1 MKNSL
6 KKIAGLLFVI
16 FLVGGLLLAYL
27 MQNFKGALIQ
37 NIPELNL
44 TNIQMAQKQ
53 FNELFYTV
61 IGVYSI
67 ALITIVFLF
76 IYDGKDKKSD
86 SASGKKSAADKTKE
100 NLEDADERIVN
111 DDEIEDSDL
120 KEVARIIN
128 SEGELKN
135 VLEKAV
141 NKISNVVEAGQAAVY
156 VKERVNGKST
166 LNLISGYALSI
177 GESRK
182 ISFEVGEGIVGTV
195 GKEKKLIE
203 INDVPEG
210 YINIV
215 SGLGKS
221 TPSTLLVAPLVDSSM
236 LYGVVEI
243 ASFKQ
248 FSEAQKKYIAEC
260 SNYIAKK
267 LKNEAKAART
277 EKQSKEN
284 ND

>member
-6 KKIAGLLFVI
+6 KKIAGLLFII

-37 NIPELNL
+37 NIPDLNL
-44 TNIQMAQKQ
+44 TNIEMAQKQ
-53 FNELFYTV
+53 FNELYYTV
-61 IGVYSI
+61 IGVYGI
-67 ALITIVFLF
+67 ALLTIVFLL
-76 IYDGKDKKSD
+76 IYDRKDNQSE
-86 SASGKKSAADKTKE
+86 SFSSKKSAADKE
-100 NLEDADERIVN
+100 NAEDSDERIVN

-120 KEVARIIN
+120 KEVAKIIN
-128 SEGELKN
+128 SDGELKN

-141 NKISNVVEAGQAAVY
+141 NKISTVVEAGQAAVY
-156 VKERVNGKST
+156 VKERANGKST
-166 LNLISGYALSI
+166 LNLISGYALSF

-267 LKNEAKAART
+267 LKNEAKTARAS
-277 EKQSKEN
+277 KQSKET